1 MKIEKVAIGALQ
13 QDPNNKRLR
22 TDENYAAL
30 LESLRRFGQQIPIVV
45 RKDRTIIKGNGTWL
59 AGKELGWKDIWVHWS
74 GLKDGEADL
83 YAIADNRIAELS
95 EWDYEQLSIAMQSNE
110 GLAAELTTL
119 GWTEQLLAPLRIAV
133 WKADEIEKL
142 EVPATPPHLEPVLFY
157 DFTDADMIVVAG
169 AVARWRD
176 KHPGST
182 KLSNQ
187 ECLTAL
193 CAWYTNRPKA
203 EL

>member
-1 MKIEKVAIGALQ
+1 MQIEKVTINSVV

-22 TDENYAAL
+22 TDENYLAL
-30 LESLRRFGQQIPIVV
+30 RESLRRFGQQIPIVV
-45 RKDRTIIKGNGTWL
+45 RQDNVIVKGNGTHL
-59 AGKELGWKDIWVHWS
+59 AATELGWEEIWIHRT
-74 GLKDGEADL
+74 GLQGGEADL

-95 EWDYEQLSIAMQSNE
+95 EWDYEQLSMAMQSNE

-157 DFTDADMIVVAG
+157 DFTDADMGVVGG

-182 KLSNQ
+182 KSSDQ
-187 ECLTAL
+187 ECLVAL